1 MSLFVNSLISSKH
14 HLGTFVGADVLK
26 GPGLYHPQE
35 SCFVRLPR
43 VADFFCELHGL
54 LLVVGLT
61 VLPADVK
68 SN

>member
-1 MSLFVNSLISSKH
+1 MNSLISSKH

-35 SCFVRLPR
+35 SCFVS
-43 VADFFCELHGL
+43 VADLSCELHGL